1 MKLLSRLLLFW
12 GITALCLAGGV
23 NAQTDPSKNSKSA
36 ISTAQEE
43 YLTWTA
49 AQAENIGKSMRSSGK
64 AGSSFDFRVINTDRA
79 INYKLRA
86 TLLTPEVIRAA
97 ARLEQIRNRLS
108 DAETRKL
115 VAEGD
120 AAGQL
125 VVMIEIDPREGSGVI
140 PLDWRVFLQPKG
152 FKPGEEGA
160 VTGIKSP
167 EFRKLKALSGVS
179 RRDYNYDVFWVA
191 FPLVDENKKPLF
203 AENVA
208 EFDLFVGIYSKE
220 GKVSWR
226 IPESIRQKIKA
237 LSQSNLENQ

>member
-1 MKLLSRLLLFW
+1 MLLFW
-12 GITALCLAGGV
+12 VIIALWSVSGAI
-23 NAQTDPSKNSKSA
+23 AQVDQSQNSKSV
-36 ISTAQEE
+36 ISARQEE

-49 AQAENIGKSMRSSGK
+49 AQAENIGKSMRASGK
-64 AGSSFDFRVINTDRA
+64 AGSAFDFRVINTDHA

-86 TLLTPEVIRAA
+86 TLLTPEVIKAS

-108 DAETRKL
+108 DVETRKL
-115 VAEGD
+115 VAEADDSGH
-120 AAGQL
+120 L
-125 VVMIEIDPREGSGVI
+125 VVLIEIDPREGSGVI

-152 FKPGEEGA
+152 FKPGDGGA
-160 VTGIKSP
+160 VTGVKSP
-167 EFRKLKALSGVS
+167 EFRKLKALAGVS

-203 AENVA
+203 PEIVA
-208 EFDLFVGIYSKE
+208 EFDLFVGIYNKE

-226 IPESIRQKIKA
+226 IPESIRQKIKT